1 MTDFAEQRVIV
12 ELLQPSLRRLEA
24 TAQSSSLA
32 VLDGLD
38 DLFSLLIRDFGQ
50 WTDSV
55 ERAVSPEVSPKLC
68 YSQ

>member
-12 ELLQPSLRRLEA
+12 ELLQLSLRRLEA

-38 DLFSLLIRDFGQ
+38 DVDDLFPNLIWQRRPVDGQ
-50 WTDSV
+50 
-55 ERAVSPEVSPKLC
+55 L
-68 YSQ
+68 

>member
-1 MTDFAEQRVIV
+1 MPDFAEQRVIV

-38 DLFSLLIRDFGQ
+38 DVDDLFPNLIWQRRPVDGQ
-50 WTDSV
+50 
-55 ERAVSPEVSPKLC
+55 L
-68 YSQ
+68 